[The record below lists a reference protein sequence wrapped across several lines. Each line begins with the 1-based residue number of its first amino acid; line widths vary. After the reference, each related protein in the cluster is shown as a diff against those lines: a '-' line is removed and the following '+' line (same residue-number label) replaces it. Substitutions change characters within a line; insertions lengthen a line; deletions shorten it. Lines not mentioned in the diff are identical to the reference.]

1 MLGNTTPFT
10 LHGPHAFKGEQNLI
24 LKATLSQFP
33 SAPAHLCT
41 ELSPL
46 GYMPSHDI
54 MCIIRI
60 KALYS
65 TNHNFLK

>member
-1 MLGNTTPFT
+1 
-10 LHGPHAFKGEQNLI
+10 
-24 LKATLSQFP
+24 
-33 SAPAHLCT
+33 
-41 ELSPL
+41 
-46 GYMPSHDI
+46 MPSHDI